1 LEDFKKINIFEKI
14 GEISKIIENGQKTF
28 KNEKSPETR
37 LLVLLSSECSF
48 RPTFARQKRH
58 IGEKSI
64 KKNNFKFIKFFINL
78 QFFVKIYD
86 FLTKK

>member
-1 LEDFKKINIFEKI
+1 MIKND
-14 GEISKIIENGQKTF
+14 QKTF

-37 LLVLLSSECSF
+37 LLRLLQCECSF
-48 RPTFARQKRH
+48 RPTFDRQKKAFKRK
-58 IGEKSI
+58 ID
-64 KKNNFKFIKFFINL
+64 KKNNFKFTKFFKNL

>member
-1 LEDFKKINIFEKI
+1 MFKND
-14 GEISKIIENGQKTF
+14 QKTF

-37 LLVLLSSECSF
+37 LRIKGLSECSF

-58 IGEKSI
+58 FNEKSI
-64 KKNNFKFIKFFINL
+64 KKNNFKFMKFFNNL

-86 FLTKK
+86 FLTRKWLF

>member
-1 LEDFKKINIFEKI
+1 MAK
-14 GEISKIIENGQKTF
+14 NGQKTF

-37 LLVLLSSECSF
+37 LRCFVSSECSF
-48 RPTFARQKRH
+48 RPTFARQKSH

-64 KKNNFKFIKFFINL
+64 KKNNFKFMKFLENL

>member
-1 LEDFKKINIFEKI
+1 MVKND
-14 GEISKIIENGQKTF
+14 QKTF

-37 LLVLLSSECSF
+37 LSFLSFCECSF

-58 IGEKSI
+58 FNEKSI
-64 KKNNFKFIKFFINL
+64 KKNNFKFMKFLENL
-78 QFFVKIYD
+78 QFFVKISD

>member
-1 LEDFKKINIFEKI
+1 M
-14 GEISKIIENGQKTF
+14 IENSQKTV

-37 LLVLLSSECSF
+37 LRLSFVSECSF

-64 KKNNFKFIKFFINL
+64 KKNNLKFIKFFINL
-78 QFFVKIYD
+78 QVFAKIYD

>member
-1 LEDFKKINIFEKI
+1 MFKND
-14 GEISKIIENGQKTF
+14 QKTF

-37 LLVLLSSECSF
+37 LSLSFICECSF
-48 RPTFARQKRH
+48 RPTFAHQKRH
-58 IGEKSI
+58 FNEKSI
-64 KKNNFKFIKFFINL
+64 KKNNFKFMKFFKNL

>member
-1 LEDFKKINIFEKI
+1 MDKI
-14 GEISKIIENGQKTF
+14 GKMVKIDQKTF

-37 LLVLLSSECSF
+37 LRCNVLSECSF
-48 RPTFARQKRH
+48 RPTFDLQKRAYS
-58 IGEKSI
+58 EKSI
-64 KKNNFKFIKFFINL
+64 KKNNLKFIKFFKNL

>member
-1 LEDFKKINIFEKI
+1 LQNFKKIEIFEKI
-14 GEISKIIENGQKTF
+14 GKIGRMVENDQKTF

-37 LLVLLSSECSF
+37 LRFFAFAECSF
-48 RPTFARQKRH
+48 RPTFDLQKRAYS
-58 IGEKSI
+58 EKSI
-64 KKNNFKFIKFFINL
+64 KKNNLKFIKFSINL

>member
-1 LEDFKKINIFEKI
+1 MV
-14 GEISKIIENGQKTF
+14 EIDQKTF

-37 LLVLLSSECSF
+37 LLVIGVSECSF
-48 RPTFARQKRH
+48 RPTFDLQKRAYS
-58 IGEKSI
+58 EKSI
-64 KKNNFKFIKFFINL
+64 KKNTLKFIKFFINL

>member
-1 LEDFKKINIFEKI
+1 MIKND
-14 GEISKIIENGQKTF
+14 QKTF

-37 LLVLLSSECSF
+37 LRVIWYSECSF
-48 RPTFARQKRH
+48 RPTFDRQKKTFKR
-58 IGEKSI
+58 KSI
-64 KKNNFKFIKFFINL
+64 KKNNFKFTKFFKNL

>member
-1 LEDFKKINIFEKI
+1 MVKND
-14 GEISKIIENGQKTF
+14 QKTF

-37 LLVLLSSECSF
+37 LLVFVVIECSF

-58 IGEKSI
+58 FNEKSI
-64 KKNNFKFIKFFINL
+64 KKNNFKFMKFFKNL